1 MPAKE
6 AKGIVK
12 PAGSQKSPVFEP
24 GIGRGLG
31 TPRHQENGSRA
42 PARWAGRQPDGTIC
56 VEPMEGPRPDLFAS
70 RRAGVLLHL
79 TSLPGPFD
87 YGVLGPDTHKFV
99 DFLSEAGF
107 SIWQTLPIGA
117 VSGTTLSPYALCSA
131 NAGNHRLL
139 TLDLPETTPWRLTG
153 TELGE
158 GRCWSTRR
166 WLLDRLWHRF
176 RRGASDEDRQAL
188 EAFVRRERHWLVP
201 FALFEALKAA
211 HEGRPWWEWPE
222 SLRRRE
228 PEAVAS
234 ARNLHRDRV
243 HQTMFEQYLFDQQW
257 RELKLYANTRG
268 VYLFGDLPV
277 YANLDSVDVWWKREL
292 FQVDDLGAAA
302 VVSGVP
308 PDYFSADGQLWGHPI
323 YDWERMRADGYVWWV
338 KRIRRQLERFDLL
351 RIDHFRAFES
361 YWEVPGDAPT
371 ARTGRWMGGPGDA
384 LLEALAQDSQLG
396 GLVAE
401 DLGMITPQVRELRD
415 RFHLPGMLVLQFAFD
430 GSADNPFLPQ
440 NHVRNAVVYTGTH
453 DNDTT
458 VGWYR
463 SLEPG
468 TRRRVDAALAP
479 DPAPMPDALI
489 EAALSSPAQLAILPM
504 QDLLGL
510 GSEDRMNTPGT
521 TDGNWT
527 WRFDWRD
534 LPGDLAGRCLGRL
547 QASGR
552 LQ

>member
-1 MPAKE
+1 
-6 AKGIVK
+6 
-12 PAGSQKSPVFEP
+12 
-24 GIGRGLG
+24 
-31 TPRHQENGSRA
+31 
-42 PARWAGRQPDGTIC
+42 
-56 VEPMEGPRPDLFAS
+56 MEGPRPDLFAS

-87 YGVLGPDTHKFV
+87 HGVLGPDAHRFIE
-99 DFLSEAGF
+99 FLCQGGF

-131 NAGNHRLL
+131 DAGNHRLL
-139 TLDLPETTPWRLTG
+139 NLDLAEDIPWRLTQ
-153 TELGE
+153 TELE
-158 GRCWSTRR
+158 GARCWSTRR

-176 RRGASDEDRQAL
+176 RHGASAQDRQDL
-188 EAFVRRERHWLVP
+188 RAFVRRERRWLVP
-201 FALFEALKAA
+201 FALFEALKTA
-211 HEGRPWWEWPE
+211 HEGRPWWEWPA
-222 SLRRRE
+222 SLRGRN
-228 PEAVAS
+228 PGAVAS
-234 ARNLHRDRV
+234 ARHLHRDRV
-243 HQTMFEQYLFDQQW
+243 HQTMFEQYLFERQW
-257 RELKLYANTRG
+257 GELKRAANARG

-277 YANLDSVDVWWKREL
+277 YVNLDSVDVWWRREF
-292 FQVDDLGAAA
+292 FQVDDLGYAA

-323 YDWERMRADGYVWWV
+323 YDWERMRADGFAWWTM
-338 KRIRRQLERFDLL
+338 RIQRQLQRFDLL

-371 ARTGRWMGGPGDA
+371 ARTGRWMAGPGDA
-384 LLEALAQDSQLG
+384 LLETLARASQLG

-430 GSADNPFLPQ
+430 GSPDNPFLPE

-458 VGWYR
+458 LGWYR

-468 TRRRVDAALAP
+468 ARERVDAALAGNS
-479 DPAPMPDALI
+479 ASMPDALVR
-489 EAALSSPAQLAILPM
+489 AALASRAQLAIVPM

-510 GSEDRMNTPGT
+510 GSKDRMNTPGT
-521 TDGNWT
+521 IDGNWT

-534 LPGDLAGRCLGRL
+534 LPADLAARCLGWLQATGRRL
-547 QASGR
+547 Q
-552 LQ
+552 